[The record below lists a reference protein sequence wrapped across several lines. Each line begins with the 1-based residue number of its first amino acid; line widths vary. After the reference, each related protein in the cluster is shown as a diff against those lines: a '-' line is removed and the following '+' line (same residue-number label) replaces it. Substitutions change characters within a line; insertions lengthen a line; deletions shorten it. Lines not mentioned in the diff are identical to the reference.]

1 MLAYMLL
8 LTAADLQIILALLGS
23 LDFDLKPTV
32 KHGNSFIVPTPLMI
46 TFLARA
52 GGVPAVGVRAVD
64 CWQRRSGHYNHQSFL
79 FFFPFFFFS
88 FFFLRRDLFS

>member
-46 TFLARA
+46 TFFSMFKL
-52 GGVPAVGVRAVD
+52 
-64 CWQRRSGHYNHQSFL
+64 N
-79 FFFPFFFFS
+79 FFQKVKIDS
-88 FFFLRRDLFS
+88 NSM